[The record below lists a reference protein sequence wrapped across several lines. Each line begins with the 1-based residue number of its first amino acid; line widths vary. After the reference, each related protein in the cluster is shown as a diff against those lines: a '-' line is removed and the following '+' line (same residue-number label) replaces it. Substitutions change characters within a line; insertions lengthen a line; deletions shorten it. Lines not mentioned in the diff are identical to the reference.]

1 MCTLGDQAWWPHFS
15 HVWCTSDVGQSQKT
29 ARGER
34 PGARCG
40 PGARSAVAPSSLLL
54 CPGQTMASLRE
65 VPEAFP
71 APLARGLCSMKHNEG
86 VALHGAEKRRKKF
99 ERLLWEHGRT
109 GSAYDIERFGV
120 REWDRQCR
128 DVLGRGLEQLRD
140 GGTSRGY
147 VVGRLERQQLVQ
159 LHLG

>member
-1 MCTLGDQAWWPHFS
+1 
-15 HVWCTSDVGQSQKT
+15 
-29 ARGER
+29 
-34 PGARCG
+34 
-40 PGARSAVAPSSLLL
+40 
-54 CPGQTMASLRE
+54 MASLRE

-71 APLARGLCSMKHNEG
+71 APLARGLCSMKHDEG

-99 ERLLWEHGRT
+99 EWLLWEYGRT